1 MLRISGCFRLPRRQL
16 PRLGI
21 WCHGQLT
28 YRSLKTISLPT
39 VLPYSY
45 LYFLDVWWLGHN
57 LTRKLSNNR
66 NPVFSGRHASSC
78 QIGRGREARRKQA
91 VSTTHVAAG
100 AVARDL
106 SPPCRIC
113 MRQPASQAQVRPT
126 ADRTQNMPITHQA
139 GPK

>member
-1 MLRISGCFRLPRRQL
+1 MQWVMALLLRFPLCLVYL
-16 PRLGI
+16 
-21 WCHGQLT
+21 
-28 YRSLKTISLPT
+28 
-39 VLPYSY
+39 
-45 LYFLDVWWLGHN
+45 LYF
-57 LTRKLSNNR
+57 TKKLPNKR

-100 AVARDL
+100 GQRFIAPVSHL
-106 SPPCRIC
+106 HE
-113 MRQPASQAQVRPT
+113 AQVRPT